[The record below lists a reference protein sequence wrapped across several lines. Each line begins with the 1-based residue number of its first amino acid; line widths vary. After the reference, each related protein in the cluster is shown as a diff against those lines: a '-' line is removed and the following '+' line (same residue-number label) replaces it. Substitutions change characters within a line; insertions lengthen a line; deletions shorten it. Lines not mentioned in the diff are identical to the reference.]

1 MDSFYHRDVL
11 PSCGVAQCPVRTTR
25 RVVSMI
31 GAKKAASSASDNLAC
46 AFSTSSSACIRR
58 ATASEEQRSAGINC
72 PGFCRHAGKKT
83 AIVKIQCGV
92 CFQHGDPHWRT
103 EEIALYVPSGQ
114 QILHEKLR
122 RSDPFKERKHLFLQS
137 VDQTVDVYLFGVS
150 AVGDLGDTPTIGKI
164 SRAAGYV
171 EWHNEISRVYE
182 T

>member
-11 PSCGVAQCPVRTTR
+11 PGCGVAQCPVRTTR

-72 PGFCRHAGKKT
+72 PVSA
-83 AIVKIQCGV
+83 AM
-92 CFQHGDPHWRT
+92 RT

-137 VDQTVDVYLFGVS
+137 ADQTVDVYLFGVS

>member
-1 MDSFYHRDVL
+1 MDSFYHRDAL
-11 PSCGVAQCPVRTTR
+11 PGCGVAQCPVRTTR

-31 GAKKAASSASDNLAC
+31 DAKKTVCRNQL
-46 AFSTSSSACIRR
+46 
-58 ATASEEQRSAGINC
+58 